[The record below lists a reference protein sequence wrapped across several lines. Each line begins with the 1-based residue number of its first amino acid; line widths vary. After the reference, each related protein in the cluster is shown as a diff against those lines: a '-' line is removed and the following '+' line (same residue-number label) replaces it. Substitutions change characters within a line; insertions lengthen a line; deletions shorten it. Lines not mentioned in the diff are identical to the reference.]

1 MTFKISNDII
11 SLYDFKRFSER
22 SGIVKIKAK
31 SRVLC
36 ALLFFVLTLTL
47 IMLVPSAAGS
57 NDYSSPSVAL
67 AEQIYADELL
77 EDYVDGITLSDVEAD
92 YLRTQSTFVLSYN
105 SAIPSS
111 EIEAD
116 YEGGVL
122 TVVAKEYVYTAS
134 NGTVVIWKPI
144 SATVYEETKELNAPS
159 YKAEFSV
166 SAAVSGDSVRV
177 KYTADFIVPESTVGG
192 LVNFAYDSA
201 FAINERLKEYEDYL
215 IKCEEYNEYLARLAE
230 YNKYLAYMN
239 VYREKSLEREK
250 YLEEFAAYTLAKQEY
265 DEYLVLRKQYESE
278 LLKYTEYLAYA
289 ETHAALIEA
298 YKKYE
303 EKIATVN
310 MQLDIVTR
318 AQKPYNSR
326 TVYAAIMG
334 DTVTSVID
342 RKGDIIEYLKQVNAS
357 VDDVE
362 YVIDLAD
369 SATRNLRVLLKDFFG
384 FKNSRDRYAYYVTNY
399 DALRNNFANL
409 LKALDNLYNI
419 SAVRAIMEAQEKEV
433 KYIILVAQLYYMA
446 NALSDDPIA
455 SYDGTYYFN
464 SSYKIGNKYPKDEQY
479 SPYAVLGN
487 QEFVQDKNNAEP
499 LSGGY
504 PSKVAEPEMEEV
516 AEPVMPTPVK
526 EPVPPSF
533 VAEPTEP
540 DFVAEPTLV
549 EKPET
554 VREHDLS
561 EQEEAL
567 VKAYNDGVLT
577 ARSSYTGGDITV
589 TREIISSKVFCGA
602 VAVTVTYFDKEYDSI
617 GEQKPLYCITVDKNT
632 AVDYRGNVPLK
643 LQDADYTYVHS
654 GWTDGEGRDVDL
666 SAIGEDIKLYPK
678 FSAVKKNYKTWWVVN
693 GGEPTEKY
701 PGIPTRPN
709 DEYYYYIFER
719 WDETKNPDTMEATCV
734 AVFEKFP
741 IVETVYGPAKI
752 IVGDGKYTV
761 DLTDTNDSLSSVDIQ
776 TLITQAAGVGG
787 IDIAFKS
794 GDILSFSYL
803 EVLNLNTEGIHT
815 VSLEVFDNTYVLAF
829 YSKEGSA
836 VSSEVRATVSAECNV
851 SDPAN
856 LVLYYRENGEKK
868 FIRNTYADGRV
879 TFSAAAGTY
888 YAGVAYNIS
897 PVVPD
902 SMEMI
907 LSTSLAAAGDT
918 VRVSLDIN
926 PGIRVDRVYFVG
938 QDNVKHYID
947 GMSTDGKILTVF
959 GSFKM
964 PAQDITVGVEY
975 MQLLYTVK
983 FESDGKIIST
993 EKYNY
998 GDTVSVPPNPIKAL
1012 DEKYSYK
1019 FVGWIPSVE
1028 PVSRDVVYKANYE
1041 TIPLPPKSNDNMKLT
1056 PLVLKLILLLYVGGS
1071 CFVGLVI
1078 PSAVLT
1084 VVLVIKYK
1092 KQCGRHKDKKR
1103 RQ

>member
-1 MTFKISNDII
+1 MKI
-11 SLYDFKRFSER
+11 E
-22 SGIVKIKAK
+22 AK
-31 SRVLC
+31 SRVVC
-36 ALLFFVLTLTL
+36 AFLFFVLTLTL
-47 IMLVPSAAGS
+47 VMLVPSAAGA
-57 NDYSSPSVAL
+57 NDYSSPSAAL
-67 AEQIYADELL
+67 TESIYADELL
-77 EDYVDGITLSDVEAD
+77 SDSVDGITISEVEAD

-116 YEGGVL
+116 YENGVL
-122 TVVAKEYVYTAS
+122 TVAAKEYVYTS
-134 NGTVVIWKPI
+134 VNGTVVRWKPI
-144 SATVYEETKELNAPS
+144 SASVYEETKELFAPF
-159 YKAEFSV
+159 YKAEFFVAS
-166 SAAVSGDSVRV
+166 AVSGDSVRV
-177 KYTADFIVPESTVGG
+177 KYAADFTVSEATVSG

-201 FAINERLKEYEDYL
+201 LAINERLREYDDYL
-215 IKCEEYNEYLARLAE
+215 IKCEEYNEYLASLAE
-230 YNKYLAYMN
+230 YNKYLADMKIYS
-239 VYREKSLEREK
+239 EKSLARDK
-250 YLEEFAAYTLAKQEY
+250 YLEEFAAYTLAREEY
-265 DEYLVLRKQYESE
+265 DKYLALRKQYESE

-303 EKIATVN
+303 EKINTVN

-342 RKGDIIEYLKQVNAS
+342 RKGDIIEYLKQVNAAA
-357 VDDVE
+357 DE
-362 YVIDLAD
+362 AEAVIDLAD
-369 SATRNLRVLLKDFFG
+369 SATRNLRVLLKDYFG
-384 FKNSRDRYAYYVTNY
+384 FKNSRDRYGYYVTNY

-419 SAVRAIMEAQEKEV
+419 SAVRAVMEAQEKEV

-455 SYDGTYYFN
+455 SYDGTYYFD

-479 SPYAVLGN
+479 SPASVLGN

-499 LSGGY
+499 ISGGY

-516 AEPVMPTPVK
+516 FEPIMPTPVK
-526 EPVPPSF
+526 EPVPPKFVEEPIKPDS
-533 VAEPTEP
+533 VAEPVP
-540 DFVAEPTLV
+540 L
-549 EKPET
+549 EKPEA
-554 VREHDLS
+554 VGEPELS
-561 EQEEAL
+561 EQEAAL

-577 ARSSYTGGDITV
+577 ARSGYTGGDITV
-589 TREIISSKVFCGA
+589 TREINTSKVFCGSEP
-602 VAVTVTYFDKEYDSI
+602 VTVTYFDKEYDSAD
-617 GEQKPLYCITVDKNT
+617 EQEPLYCITVDKNS
-632 AVDYRGNVPLK
+632 AVDYRGDVPEK

-654 GWTDGEGRDVDL
+654 GWTDGEGLDVDL
-666 SAIGEDIKLYPK
+666 SAIGEDTKLYPK

-693 GGEPTEKY
+693 GAEPTEKY

-709 DEYYYYIFER
+709 DEYYYYVFDR
-719 WDETKNPDTMEATCV
+719 WDETKNPDTLEATCV

-741 IVETVYGPAKI
+741 IVDTVYGPVRVTVAEDKH
-752 IVGDGKYTV
+752 TV
-761 DLTDTNDSLSSVDIQ
+761 DLTDINDSLHSVDIR
-776 TLITQAAGVGG
+776 TLITQTAGVGG
-787 IDIAFKS
+787 IDIAFKT

-803 EVLNLNTEGIHT
+803 EVLKLNTDGIHT
-815 VSLEVFDNTYVLAF
+815 VSLEAFGDTYVLAF
-829 YSKEGSA
+829 YSEDGSSA
-836 VSSEVRATVSAECNV
+836 SSAATATVIAECNV

-856 LVLYYRENGEKK
+856 LVLYYREGGEKK
-868 FIRNTYADGRV
+868 FLRNSYADGKV

-888 YAGVAYNIS
+888 YAGVAYTVS
-897 PVVPD
+897 RVVPD
-902 SMEMI
+902 TMEMI
-907 LSTSLAAAGDT
+907 LSSTLASAGET

-947 GMSTDGKILTVF
+947 GMSTDGKALTTF

-964 PAQDITVGVEY
+964 PEQDVTVGVEY

-998 GDTVSVPPNPIKAL
+998 GDTVSVPQNPIKAS

-1019 FVGWIPSVE
+1019 FIGWTPSVE
-1028 PVSRDVVYKANYE
+1028 PVSKDVVYKANYE
-1041 TIPLPPKSNDNMKLT
+1041 TVLLPPKSNDNMKLT
-1056 PLVLKLILLLYVGGS
+1056 PLVLKLLLLLYVGS
-1071 CFVGLVI
+1071 ACFIGLVV
-1078 PSAVLT
+1078 PSAILT
-1084 VVLVIKYK
+1084 VILVIKYK
-1092 KQCGRHKDKKR
+1092 KQCGGRKDKNR